1 MTKWHIN
8 PPFGGFFVY
17 YKRVEKFKIMQ
28 TIRQYTDSEKE
39 VIKSF
44 FTDVEWDAIDSSLSD
59 YQDYG
64 EEATDLMVSISN
76 KMYDLFNPK
85 YQDENRHPNSGAN

>member
-1 MTKWHIN
+1 
-8 PPFGGFFVY
+8 
-17 YKRVEKFKIMQ
+17 MQ
-28 TIRQYTDSEKE
+28 TVDKSQRHIAQYTKEQQE

-44 FTDVEWDAIDSSLSD
+44 FTDVEWDAIDSALSD

-76 KMYDLFNPK
+76 KMYELFAPK

>member
-1 MTKWHIN
+1 MTKWHNN
-8 PPFGGFFVY
+8 PPKGGFFVY
-17 YKRVEKFKIMQ
+17 YRRVEKFKIMQ
-28 TIRQYTDSEKE
+28 TIRQYTDTEKE

-64 EEATDLMVSISN
+64 DEATELMVSISN

-85 YQDENRHPNSGAN
+85 YQDENRHPKSGAN

>member
-1 MTKWHIN
+1 M
-8 PPFGGFFVY
+8 Y
-17 YKRVEKFKIMQ
+17 YRRVEKFKIMQ

-64 EEATDLMVSISN
+64 EEATELMVSISN

-85 YQDENRHPNSGAN
+85 YQDENRHPASGAN